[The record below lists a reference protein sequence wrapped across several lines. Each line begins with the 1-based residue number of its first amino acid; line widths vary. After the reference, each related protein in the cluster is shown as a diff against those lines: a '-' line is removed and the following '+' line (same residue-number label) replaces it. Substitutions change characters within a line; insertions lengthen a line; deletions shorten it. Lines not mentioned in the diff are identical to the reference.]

1 MQVVV
6 VTPEKT
12 TLDEKADSV
21 TLPLY
26 DGSIGILDNHAPM
39 IGRMGFGQL
48 EVKAGSSSQRY
59 YVDGGF
65 VQVADNVV
73 SVLTGRAMPISEID
87 VNAAREALA
96 AAEQMECRTAENS
109 ELKQR
114 AISQAKAQIKLGG
127 GS

>member
-12 TLDEKADSV
+12 TLDEQAKEV
-21 TLPLY
+21 TLPLF

-39 IGRMGFGQL
+39 IGRLGFGEL
-48 EVKAGSSSQRY
+48 TLTVGGSTQRY

-73 SVLTGRAMPISEID
+73 SVLTGRAMPISDID
-87 VNAAREALA
+87 VASAKQALA
-96 AAEQMECRTAENS
+96 AAEKMEGGSAEAV
-109 ELKQR
+109 ELKNR
-114 AISQAKAQIKLGG
+114 AVAQAKAQIKLGSG
-127 GS
+127 